1 MSRSIEEMLGKM
13 ARLSVSRVAAP
24 GAFLALDDDPEGFTV
39 LLPRAELES
48 APQVGDELD
57 VFLYLDSSDRP
68 VATMRTPALMLDE
81 VAFLEVSDTTR
92 FGAFV
97 EWGLPKQLLV
107 PFAEQTRSLARGD
120 LVPIGLILDSSG
132 RLAGTMRIR
141 ELLYEGGD
149 FRVDEWVDGEAWRE
163 EEGVGLFVILERR
176 FLALLPAREPHR
188 LARGEPAS
196 FRIANVWPDG
206 RLELSMR
213 GRAHDELADDAAHV
227 LEVLSGSREPR
238 ASDHDSPEQI
248 RARFGLSKKAFKR
261 AVGRLLKQG
270 DLRLDPHG
278 YLIVSRRGD
287 DA

>member
-1 MSRSIEEMLGKM
+1 MSRSIEEMLGQM
-13 ARLSVSRVAAP
+13 ARLSVRQVGAP

-48 APQVGDELD
+48 APRVGDELD

-68 VATMRTPALMLDE
+68 VATLRTPALTLHE

-107 PFAEQTRSLARGD
+107 PFAEQTRQLERGD
-120 LVPIGLILDSSG
+120 LVPIGLTLDSSG

-141 ELLYEGGD
+141 ELLHEGGD
-149 FRVDEWVDGEAWRE
+149 FRVDEWVEGEAWRE
-163 EEGVGLFVILERR
+163 EPGVGLFVILERA

-188 LARGEPAS
+188 LSRGEPAS
-196 FRIANVWPDG
+196 FRIAHIWPDG
-206 RLELSMR
+206 RLELSLR
-213 GRAHDELADDAAHV
+213 GHAHDELTDDAAHV
-227 LEVLSGSREPR
+227 LALLSDPAEPR
-238 ASDHDSPEQI
+238 ASDHDTPEQI

-270 DLRLDPHG
+270 DLRLDERG
-278 YLIVSRRGD
+278 TLIVARRRD